1 MHWGRCGRRTS
12 WKRMSSTG
20 GFLGRTHDAMS
31 VRDLLCVGV
40 QPAPGW
46 RAPASRGGRLAV
58 EHQLSEAP
66 DALRSFMLGNIM
78 PGVDTDGHSINNLGL
93 GLERLQFC
101 ESALVVGSLVTCVGE
116 IVRDREG
123 VLFISPWRPR

>member
-1 MHWGRCGRRTS
+1 
-12 WKRMSSTG
+12 MSSTGMRSRCRCG

-31 VRDLLCVGV
+31 VRDLLCVV

-66 DALRSFMLGNIM
+66 DALMQFHAQEH
-78 PGVDTDGHSINNLGL
+78 VDADGHSINNLGL

-116 IVRDREG
+116 IDRVREG
-123 VLFISPWRPR
+123 VLFISPW

>member
-1 MHWGRCGRRTS
+1 MPLYNILEEDLTEIDDALGRCGRRTS
-12 WKRMSSTG
+12 WKHMSSTGVRSRCRCG

-31 VRDLLCVGV
+31 VRELLCVGV

-78 PGVDTDGHSINNLGL
+78 PGVNADGHSINNLGL
-93 GLERLQFC
+93 GLERLQSVKARSL
-101 ESALVVGSLVTCVGE
+101 SAV
-116 IVRDREG
+116 
-123 VLFISPWRPR
+123 W